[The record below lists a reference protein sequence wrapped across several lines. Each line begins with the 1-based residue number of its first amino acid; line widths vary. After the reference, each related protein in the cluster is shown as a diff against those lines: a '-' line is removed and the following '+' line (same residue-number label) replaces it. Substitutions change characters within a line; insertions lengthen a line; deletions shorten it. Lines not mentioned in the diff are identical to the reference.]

1 MTNTRSPTPLWTTSS
16 LGLAADT
23 SPLELTALGHHLAHC
38 QGSNGHLFTL
48 QCAAQTM
55 TGFATARFVTTMLA
69 FAVLAGAVF
78 LVL

>member
-55 TGFATARFVTTMLA
+55 TGFATARFVSTLLA
-69 FAVLAGAVF
+69 FVVLLGA
-78 LVL
+78 LLLAR

>member
-23 SPLELTALGHHLAHC
+23 SPLELTALGHHLALC

-55 TGFATARFVTTMLA
+55 TGFATARFVSTLLA
-69 FAVLAGAVF
+69 FVVLLGA
-78 LVL
+78 LLLAR